1 MRLENSTALI
11 TGASSG
17 IGEEFARQLA
27 QRGANLILVARRES
41 KLAQLREELLAL
53 SPRLIID
60 VVGADLS
67 TPGSAADLAA
77 KIAGLGR
84 RVDVLINNA
93 GVGQHG
99 NFATQTVEKHSAQ
112 IQLNCVSLVELTA
125 LFLPAMQQ
133 AGRGLVINVGS
144 TAGFQPMPTMAV
156 YGATKA
162 FVLSFTEAVWQ
173 ETKSTGVRVFVL
185 CPGATETEFFARTGK
200 EFLTTGRQTSQQVV
214 DAAMAAIDRSSPTV
228 FTGWLNALSSNGY
241 RMMPRRLM
249 PALTQ
254 LVVKER

>member
-1 MRLENSTALI
+1 VKLENNTALI

-27 QRGANLILVARRES
+27 QRGVNLILVARREG
-41 KLAQLREELLAL
+41 KLSQLRDELVNQRTGLVV
-53 SPRLIID
+53 D
-60 VVGADLS
+60 VIGADLS
-67 TPGSAADLAA
+67 KPGSAADLAA
-77 KIAGLGR
+77 RVTSLGR
-84 RVDVLINNA
+84 RVDILINNA
-93 GVGQHG
+93 GVGEHG
-99 NFATQTVEKHSAQ
+99 DFATQAVEKHSAQ

-125 LFLPAMQQ
+125 LFLPAMKQ
-133 AGRGLVINVGS
+133 AGRGLIINVGS

-200 EFLTTGRQTSQQVV
+200 EFLTTGRQTSKQVV
-214 DAAMAAIDRSSPTV
+214 DAAMAAIERSTPTV
-228 FTGWLNALSSNGY
+228 FSGWRNAFSSNGY
-241 RMMPRRLM
+241 RLLPRRVM
-249 PALTQ
+249 PAITQ
-254 LVVKER
+254 LVVKAR

>member
-1 MRLENSTALI
+1 MKLESETALI

-17 IGEEFARQLA
+17 IGEEFAHQLA
-27 QRGANLILVARRES
+27 RRGSNLILVARREDR
-41 KLAQLREELLAL
+41 LNQLRDQLLAL
-53 SPRLIID
+53 KPGLVID
-60 VVGADLS
+60 VIGADLS
-67 TPGSAADLAA
+67 KPGSAADLAA
-77 KIAGLGR
+77 KVTGLGR
-84 RVDVLINNA
+84 RVGILINNA

-99 NFATQTVEKHSAQ
+99 DFAAQTVEAHSAQ

-125 LFLPAMQQ
+125 LFLPAMKQ
-133 AGRGLVINVGS
+133 AGRGLIINVGS

-200 EFLTTGRQTSQQVV
+200 EFLTAGRQTSKQVV
-214 DAAMAAIDRSSPTV
+214 DAAMTAIERSAPTV
-228 FTGWLNALSSNGY
+228 FSGWRNAISSNGY
-241 RMMPRRLM
+241 RVLPRRVM
-249 PALTQ
+249 PAITQ
-254 LVVKER
+254 LVVKAR